1 MRAKNPELELKI
13 RRECLDLLMEKEP
26 ELIGMRDIASRCGV
40 TATTIYNYYPD
51 KDALLEAV
59 KLDCL
64 ASMDAAIFDRAGPES
79 DPVRRL
85 RAGMKAF
92 RDWAFGNPRVA
103 LLVMNRFKPNLDM
116 EESELEIY
124 YRTQNFA
131 FDSVTEAMSAA
142 RDPGATAGKRVS
154 KRAREAAALESSLMI
169 ASLWGGIEAILLKRL
184 HPEFWDRGVEFT
196 DILIER
202 LTAGI
207 SAKDGK

>member
-1 MRAKNPELELKI
+1 MRVKNPDLEKKI
-13 RRECLDLLMEKEP
+13 RGECLDLLMEREP

-64 ASMDAAIFDRAGPES
+64 ASMDQAIFDRAGGES
-79 DPVRRL
+79 DPVKRL
-85 RAGMKAF
+85 RAGMAAF

-116 EESELEIY
+116 DENELQIY

-131 FDSVTEAMSAA
+131 LESVTAAFVSAG
-142 RDPGATAGKRVS
+142 RRLT
-154 KRAREAAALESSLMI
+154 KRAREDAALESSLMI

-196 DILIER
+196 DILIDR
-202 LTAGI
+202 LMAGI
-207 SAKDGK
+207 SAKDRK

>member
-1 MRAKNPELELKI
+1 MRVKNPDLEQKI
-13 RRECLDLLMEKEP
+13 RGECLDLLMEKEP

-64 ASMDAAIFDRAGPES
+64 ASIDKAIMERVGLEG
-79 DPVRRL
+79 DPVKRL
-85 RAGMKAF
+85 RAGMTAF
-92 RDWAFGNPRVA
+92 RDWAFANPRVA

-116 EESELEIY
+116 DRDELEIY

-131 FDSVTEAMSAA
+131 LESVTAA
-142 RDPGATAGKRVS
+142 FAASGRRIT
-154 KRAREAAALESSLMI
+154 KRAKDAAAIESSLMI

-184 HPEFWDRGVEFT
+184 HPEYWDRGVEFT
-196 DILIER
+196 NILIER
-202 LTAGI
+202 LMTGI
-207 SAKDGK
+207 SAKEG